1 MHFGNLH
8 FVASL
13 QTAQEHCC
21 PKIRFRSCSAR
32 LGAWAASPLYL
43 CRQSPGQLDAPVA
56 RTTLFAAVSPSLA
69 RMLCPAGEPASMLF
83 KTQSAAV
90 YGIDANI
97 IEVEVDVSP
106 SRDPKENF
114 QTVGLPD
121 TAVKESRQRITAALR
136 NCGYEVPL
144 TKITINL
151 APADIKKEGSGFDLP
166 MAMGILGAYGGLIK
180 KELTEYVMV
189 GELSLDGGIRG
200 VRGALP
206 IAIAARAKKIANLI
220 VPEVNA
226 REAAVVSGVNVY
238 PVKSLI
244 DVVNLL
250 NSGNG
255 ISPLTVDTSQML
267 GATEQSGAADFKEVR
282 GQFTAKRALEVACA
296 GGHNILMIGPPGSG
310 KTMLAKR
317 VSGILPPLTFEE
329 ALETTK
335 IHSVAGVLDAAAGL
349 VSVRPFRAP
358 HHTISDAGLIGGG
371 IIPRPGEV
379 SLSHNGVLFLDEL
392 PEFPRNVL
400 EVMRQ
405 PLEDG
410 TVCIARASM
419 PLTFPARF
427 MLAAAM
433 NPCPCGF
440 FNDRSRECRCTQPM
454 IQRYMQKISGPLMDR
469 IDIHIDVPAV
479 NYKEMRSTVA
489 PEGSA
494 QVRDRVMRAREIQL
508 RRFMLPEVSSRQ
520 TTAPKSG
527 AETDGEPAQPL
538 SETPNRIDGER
549 LREAN
554 RTEPAL
560 SDRLQGGSRTGATRT
575 YCNAQMTPRQIRAFC
590 ELSADCERLLE
601 RAMMQQGLTARAH
614 DRILKVART
623 IADLEGEQAIQPK
636 HIAEAIQYRTLDR
649 TFWA

>member
-1 MHFGNLH
+1 
-8 FVASL
+8 
-13 QTAQEHCC
+13 
-21 PKIRFRSCSAR
+21 
-32 LGAWAASPLYL
+32 
-43 CRQSPGQLDAPVA
+43 
-56 RTTLFAAVSPSLA
+56 
-69 RMLCPAGEPASMLF
+69 MLF

-255 ISPLTVDTSQML
+255 ISPLSVDTSQML
-267 GATEQSGAADFKEVR
+267 VETDHNGAADFKEVR
-282 GQFTAKRALEVACA
+282 GQFTAKRALEIACA

-317 VSGILPPLTFEE
+317 VSSILPPLTFEE

-335 IHSVAGVLDAAAGL
+335 IHSVAGVLDAASGL
-349 VSVRPFRAP
+349 VSMRPFRSP

-410 TVCIARASM
+410 NVTIARASM
-419 PLTFPARF
+419 SLTFPARF

-433 NPCPCGF
+433 NPCPCGYHGSGQR
-440 FNDRSRECRCTQPM
+440 DCPCTQPM
-454 IQRYMQKISGPLMDR
+454 IQRYVSKISGPLMDR

-479 NYKEMRSTVA
+479 NYKELRGPDNKAES
-489 PEGSA
+489 SA
-494 QVRDRVMRAREIQL
+494 QIRERVVRAREIQL
-508 RRFMLPEVSSRQ
+508 NRF
-520 TTAPKSG
+520 A
-527 AETDGEPAQPL
+527 AA
-538 SETPNRIDGER
+538 GER
-549 LREAN
+549 N
-554 RTEPAL
+554 Y
-560 SDRLQGGSRTGATRT
+560 S
-575 YCNAQMTPRQIRAFC
+575 NAQMSSRQIRAYC
-590 ELSADCERLLE
+590 DLGTDSERMLE
-601 RAMMQQGLTARAH
+601 RAMQQQGLSARAH

-623 IADLEGEQAIQPK
+623 IADMEGSPQVESK

-649 TFWA
+649 TYWV